1 MVKKGGGDGARII
14 GDIIGSGLSFGTS
27 YYAYKNSDS
36 YGGFLW
42 LRLKY
47 GLMFFAFVAAIIGI
61 PILLFVLFAKKT
73 TPKNNNPSS
82 YVPAQHAT

>member
-1 MVKKGGGDGARII
+1 MVRKGGGDGARII
-14 GDIIGSGLSFGTS
+14 GDVLGTGLSMGTS
-27 YYAYKNSDS
+27 YYAYKNSDT

-61 PILLFVLFAKKT
+61 PIILFMLFAKKT
-73 TPKNNNPSS
+73 PIKTPPTSNVPVQPSK
-82 YVPAQHAT
+82 

>member
-1 MVKKGGGDGARII
+1 MVKKGGGDGARLI
-14 GDIIGSGLSFGTS
+14 GDLLSMGTS
-27 YYAYKNSDS
+27 YYAYKNSDT

-61 PILLFVLFAKKT
+61 PIGLFMLFAKKT
-73 TPKNNNPSS
+73 PMKPPSTS
-82 YVPAQHAT
+82 NIPVQPSK